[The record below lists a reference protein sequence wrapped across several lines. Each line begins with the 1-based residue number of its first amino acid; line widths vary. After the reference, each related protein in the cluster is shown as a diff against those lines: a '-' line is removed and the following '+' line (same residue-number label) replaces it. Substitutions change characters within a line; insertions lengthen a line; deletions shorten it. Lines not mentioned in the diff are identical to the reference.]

1 MNFKKTFWMNIVGAL
16 AWLGLSW
23 LMLSMYISEHGFE
36 HNFGLVV
43 LQYVCI
49 VAAPIVTA
57 LAIYYANKKPLR
69 NLALFANYAAL
80 VCCVLLSI
88 LFFYMNPN
96 ILFNWDLLAIPLTF
110 VMFGL
115 PAFIN
120 LKALKLAQ

>member
-96 ILFNWDLLAIPLTF
+96 ILFNWDLLAIPITF

-120 LKALKLAQ
+120 LKALRT